1 VNLEID
7 LDEMYDKSFELVNC
21 VDSKCDEIRLKIEN
35 IETEF
40 NKITE
45 KLDKLKLN
53 GLENKDQIIKLQA
66 KLNKNEQ
73 ENKENSKDFVDLY
86 YNLVEKFKI
95 LTEALRT
102 YKKYITILEKKQNIK
117 IDNINENVELKLD
130 NVTNHVE
137 YFKSKFENLNSNNKN
152 NLIDEDMRKKILYLR
167 NEAEYERT
175 TQLDNNNNITTKKNF
190 LS

>member
-152 NLIDEDMRKKILYLR
+152 NLIDEDMRKKKYYI
-167 NEAEYERT
+167 
-175 TQLDNNNNITTKKNF
+175 
-190 LS
+190 